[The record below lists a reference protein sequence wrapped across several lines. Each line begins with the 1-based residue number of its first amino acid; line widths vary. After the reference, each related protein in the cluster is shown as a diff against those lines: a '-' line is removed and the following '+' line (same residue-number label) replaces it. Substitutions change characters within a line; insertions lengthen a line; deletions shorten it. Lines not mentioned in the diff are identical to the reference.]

1 MNIAITERAASYMS
15 RMVRF
20 SGGSAGSGFR
30 LVVTPGGCSG
40 FNSSFTVE
48 AAPQSGDAIL
58 ESNGVKVF
66 LPAESRILL
75 DGVTVDF
82 ADTAMSTGLIF
93 TNPNA
98 QPCACSSSSAGA
110 PPQSATISIAQHPAP
125 ALKPCRDHMAMISLD
140 R

>member
-1 MNIAITERAASYMS
+1 MNITITEQAAKYMS
-15 RMVRF
+15 RMIRF
-20 SGGSAGSGFR
+20 NGGAAGAGFR

-48 AAPQSGDAIL
+48 TAPLDGDTTL
-58 ESNGVKVF
+58 DSNGVKIF

-82 ADTAMSTGLIF
+82 ADSAMSTGLSF

-98 QPCACSSSSAGA
+98 DPCACKTSGA
-110 PPQSATISIAQHPAP
+110 PPKAVTVSIASIQRKH
-125 ALKPCRDHMAMISLD
+125 
-140 R
+140 